1 MKIIDLI
8 RSMISFDKMFC
19 SINEFPIIIIMIMI
33 INRDV
38 NKAINETDYELFIT
52 RFLLMLIYILICIIF
67 MLLCYLKL
75 SWRFESLSRTFW
87 GFGQVLLEQ
96 GEVGVFKNLGIFSKK
111 YWIFIVEVIRF
122 FGKNNLIWRK
132 F

>member
-8 RSMISFDKMFC
+8 RSMISFDIMFC

-75 SWRFESLSRTFW
+75 S
-87 GFGQVLLEQ
+87 
-96 GEVGVFKNLGIFSKK
+96 
-111 YWIFIVEVIRF
+111 
-122 FGKNNLIWRK
+122 
-132 F
+132 